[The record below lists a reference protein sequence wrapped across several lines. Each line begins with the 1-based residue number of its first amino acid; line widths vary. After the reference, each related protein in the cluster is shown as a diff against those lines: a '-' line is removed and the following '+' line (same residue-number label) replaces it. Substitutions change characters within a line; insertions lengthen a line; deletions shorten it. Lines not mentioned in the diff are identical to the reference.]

1 MYPLEV
7 IEVLTLSISS
17 VLSNACGIGGGT
29 IYSSFFLGIQEF
41 EPYEAFPLSI
51 FLVLCGSMIT
61 FVASLIDKYEHPKSK
76 FVDYDIAII
85 IGPSMLLGTKIGTI
99 LNKIFS
105 SFILTTT
112 VIIIIC
118 YSIVITYQNMKAS
131 RSKEEQLIQEIQI
144 EEIMKQTNEP
154 LLSKREVQRYK
165 ADMLDSN
172 NRALTAK
179 ERAILYEDELPIRYE
194 RVSFIIILEI
204 IVIVNQLLEGNTNLS
219 SLIGVIRC
227 SILYWIIFGL
237 FFVILILSIKFA
249 YSIVKSHLEERKRID
264 SNYKDDKLVKIS
276 QHIMKIV
283 ILGVLAGVVSSMVG
297 IGGGMLIISL
307 LSILGLEPR
316 EISSTSNFLVITSTI
331 STTLLFSFAGQLK
344 YSYALWMAIP
354 CSAAALVGSFLVLKH
369 INKTKRSSFLMEIML
384 YLMIASLCILLYR
397 GYYLITESSLN
408 TLSDV
413 FKLNSY
419 C

>member
-17 VLSNACGIGGGT
+17 ALSNACGIGGGT

-99 LNKIFS
+99 LNKICS

-112 VIIIIC
+112 VIIIVC

-204 IVIVNQLLEGNTNLS
+204 IVIVDQLLEGNTNLS

-276 QHIMKIV
+276 QHIIKIV
-283 ILGVLAGVVSSMVG
+283 ILGILAGVVSSMVG

-316 EISSTSNFLVITSTI
+316 EVSSTSNFLVITSTI
-331 STTLLFSFAGQLK
+331 STTLLFSFAGQLE

-369 INKTKRSSFLMEIML
+369 INKTKRSSFLIEIML

-397 GYYLITESSLN
+397 GYYLIRESSLN
-408 TLSDV
+408 TISDV

>member
-17 VLSNACGIGGGT
+17 ALSNACGIGGGT

-112 VIIIIC
+112 VIIIVC

-204 IVIVNQLLEGNTNLS
+204 IVIVDQLLEGNTNLS

-276 QHIMKIV
+276 QHIIKIV
-283 ILGVLAGVVSSMVG
+283 ILGILAGVVSSMVG

-316 EISSTSNFLVITSTI
+316 EVSSTSNFLVITSTI
-331 STTLLFSFAGQLK
+331 STTLLFSFAGQLE

-369 INKTKRSSFLMEIML
+369 INKTKRSSFLIEIML

-397 GYYLITESSLN
+397 GYYLIRESSLN
-408 TLSDV
+408 TISDV

>member
-17 VLSNACGIGGGT
+17 ALSNACGIGGGT

-276 QHIMKIV
+276 QHIIKIV

-413 FKLNSY
+413 FNLNSY

>member
-1 MYPLEV
+1 
-7 IEVLTLSISS
+7 
-17 VLSNACGIGGGT
+17 
-29 IYSSFFLGIQEF
+29 
-41 EPYEAFPLSI
+41 
-51 FLVLCGSMIT
+51 MIT

-204 IVIVNQLLEGNTNLS
+204 IVIVDQLLEGNTNLS

-276 QHIMKIV
+276 QHIIKIV
-283 ILGVLAGVVSSMVG
+283 ILGILAGVVSSMVG

>member
-17 VLSNACGIGGGT
+17 ALSNACGIGGGT

-112 VIIIIC
+112 VIIIVC

-204 IVIVNQLLEGNTNLS
+204 IVIVDQLLEGNTNLS

-276 QHIMKIV
+276 QHIIKIV
-283 ILGVLAGVVSSMVG
+283 ILGILAGVVSSMVG

-369 INKTKRSSFLMEIML
+369 VNKTKRNSFLMEIMF

>member
-1 MYPLEV
+1 M
-7 IEVLTLSISS
+7 
-17 VLSNACGIGGGT
+17 
-29 IYSSFFLGIQEF
+29 
-41 EPYEAFPLSI
+41 
-51 FLVLCGSMIT
+51 
-61 FVASLIDKYEHPKSK
+61 
-76 FVDYDIAII
+76 
-85 IGPSMLLGTKIGTI
+85 
-99 LNKIFS
+99 
-105 SFILTTT
+105 
-112 VIIIIC
+112 
-118 YSIVITYQNMKAS
+118 
-131 RSKEEQLIQEIQI
+131 
-144 EEIMKQTNEP
+144 
-154 LLSKREVQRYK
+154 
-165 ADMLDSN
+165 
-172 NRALTAK
+172 
-179 ERAILYEDELPIRYE
+179 
-194 RVSFIIILEI
+194 
-204 IVIVNQLLEGNTNLS
+204 
-219 SLIGVIRC
+219 
-227 SILYWIIFGL
+227 
-237 FFVILILSIKFA
+237 ILSIKFS

-276 QHIMKIV
+276 QHIIKIV
-283 ILGVLAGVVSSMVG
+283 ILGILAGVVSSMVG

-369 INKTKRSSFLMEIML
+369 INKTKRSSFLMEIMF

>member
-17 VLSNACGIGGGT
+17 ALSNACGIGGGT

>member
-17 VLSNACGIGGGT
+17 ALSNACGIGGGT

-276 QHIMKIV
+276 QHIIKIV